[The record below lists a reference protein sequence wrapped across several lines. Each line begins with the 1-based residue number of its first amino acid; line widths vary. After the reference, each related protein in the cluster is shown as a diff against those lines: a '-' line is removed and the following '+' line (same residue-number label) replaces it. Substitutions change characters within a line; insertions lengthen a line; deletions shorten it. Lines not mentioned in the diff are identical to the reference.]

1 MMQVP
6 VPQQRGSCM
15 VLSPGGLVGGKTM
28 DEIKHPEVA
37 LGRMR
42 LCTGLMTAFV
52 PNAIEIATRCL
63 NP

>member
-1 MMQVP
+1 
-6 VPQQRGSCM
+6 
-15 VLSPGGLVGGKTM
+15 M

-52 PNAIEIATRCL
+52 PNAIEIATRCF